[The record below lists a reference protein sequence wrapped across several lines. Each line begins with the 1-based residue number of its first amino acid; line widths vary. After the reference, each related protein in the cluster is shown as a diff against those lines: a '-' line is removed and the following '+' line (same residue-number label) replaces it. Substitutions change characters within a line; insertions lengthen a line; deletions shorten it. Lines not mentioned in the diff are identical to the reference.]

1 MTRMKRI
8 TWFRG
13 HLQSSRDKPFRH
25 SEISASTLHYRV
37 TPFSFSSMGA
47 TISTLVW
54 MLTSLLT
61 SYLRQDPSI
70 SPVLLRVILSVQLQS
85 AWGCGLRWISLVLG
99 FQYFGWNLDPV
110 ILCIICVKHNDPRRL
125 NLLLNT
131 TFSNREGVLVSS
143 GPSTALRTFPR
154 SGKVWIICLN
164 NRVN

>member
-1 MTRMKRI
+1 MLPHVIELSMNHEWKFKNRSILISVNFYLLCLLKPLVLHISAGLIGSREIRMTRMKRI
-8 TWFRG
+8 IWFRE

-85 AWGCGLRWISLVLG
+85 A
-99 FQYFGWNLDPV
+99 
-110 ILCIICVKHNDPRRL
+110 
-125 NLLLNT
+125 
-131 TFSNREGVLVSS
+131 
-143 GPSTALRTFPR
+143 
-154 SGKVWIICLN
+154 
-164 NRVN
+164 